1 MKKQDQQQTLPRIV
15 GVDAHSEKL
24 VLCILQPAL
33 NGRSR
38 DAVKLK
44 TINCEVD
51 RLEETFKKQTLPN
64 DEIILEA
71 STNSFSIVS
80 RLKKIHRCATVIKS
94 ESVCGMSRKDK
105 INDAVDAENIARFWL
120 TGTAETVWAPD
131 ETTGIYRD
139 ILFGYR
145 NATKDKVRASNRIW
159 AFCSAHGFRLP
170 ARSRKQKVEAVRKQV
185 LEFNWDKTMR
195 FFIENLLKDYE
206 HFCDLRN
213 SFLQKI
219 YEIVSTNESM
229 LRAMEIL
236 GIRAIG
242 AFAVVAFVGDIS
254 RFASAKKLVAY
265 IGLNPSVCESGKYKN
280 IRRTSPFGIRLLK
293 SILVECAQSAFRTGK
308 SNAHRW
314 ARKLSIFKGY
324 QKAIVALARK
334 MVCYLFHA
342 LRGDPCPNLETPQ
355 GYETKLQK
363 IASCLGKSTLK
374 SRGFATQ
381 RDWID
386 SILATRNLSTSFS
399 PLKKIL
405 PIS

>member
-80 RLKKIHRCATVIKS
+80 RLKKIYRCATVIKS

-120 TGTAETVWAPD
+120 TGTAETVWTPD

-236 GIRAIG
+236 GIR
-242 AFAVVAFVGDIS
+242 VASHGNLRNS
-254 RFASAKKLVAY
+254 RNRCL
-265 IGLNPSVCESGKYKN
+265 C
-280 IRRTSPFGIRLLK
+280 RRR
-293 SILVECAQSAFRTGK
+293 FRRR
-308 SNAHRW
+308 H
-314 ARKLSIFKGY
+314 F
-324 QKAIVALARK
+324 
-334 MVCYLFHA
+334 A
-342 LRGDPCPNLETPQ
+342 LRLC
-355 GYETKLQK
+355 QK
-363 IASCLGKSTLK
+363 TCRLH
-374 SRGFATQ
+374 RTQ
-381 RDWID
+381 SKRLRKRQIQKHSQNKPIRHSSSQID
-386 SILATRNLSTSFS
+386 SRRMRPIGFS
-399 PLKKIL
+399 HRKIKRSSL
-405 PIS
+405 GS